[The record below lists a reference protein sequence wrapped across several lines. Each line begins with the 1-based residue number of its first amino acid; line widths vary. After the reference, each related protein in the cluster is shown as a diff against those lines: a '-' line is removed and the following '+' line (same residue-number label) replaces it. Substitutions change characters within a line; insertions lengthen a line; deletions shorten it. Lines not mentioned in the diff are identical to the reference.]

1 MAALAI
7 AAREEGGEWA
17 GDTLAEKTTRLV
29 EVDIIV

>member
-1 MAALAI
+1 MTVLAI
-7 AAREEGGEWA
+7 AAREEGVEWA